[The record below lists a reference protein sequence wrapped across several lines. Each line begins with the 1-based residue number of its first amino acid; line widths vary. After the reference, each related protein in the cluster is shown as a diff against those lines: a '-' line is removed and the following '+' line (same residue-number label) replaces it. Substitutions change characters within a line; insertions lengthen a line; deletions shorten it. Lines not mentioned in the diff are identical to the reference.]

1 MEVSK
6 LISNENSVF
15 FIAGVYGVGKSSLC
29 ESLSVTLN
37 IQCYSASDLI
47 SARSGEFYGTNKVVR
62 NAEFNQNI
70 LLDSVANIML
80 VHKSILLTGHF
91 CIFNKLMEVELLP
104 EFVFE
109 TLPLRK
115 IVLLEAD
122 DSIVLTH
129 LKNRDNKQ
137 YLLEQI
143 SHLRESEKEQA
154 LKVANKFS
162 VPLLVHKMVY
172 SNDDMESVKDFIS
185 GNGGK
190 IK

>member
-1 MEVSK
+1 
-6 LISNENSVF
+6 LIGNENSVF

-29 ESLSVTLN
+29 KSLSVTLD

-47 SARSGEFYGTNKVVR
+47 SASSGELYGTNKAVR
-62 NAEFNQNI
+62 DAEYNQNI
-70 LLDSVANIML
+70 LLDSVANIIL
-80 VHKSILLTGHF
+80 VHKRILLTGHF

-154 LKVANKFS
+154 LKMADKLG